1 MGGDHGKL
9 WWPGSEVAGERL
21 GGWWPQGS
29 SFPGSLDSILG
40 WSLGQEASRPCLD
53 RSVVQREGKSQA
65 SHCPSCLGLSP
76 LHPESVMTR
85 RPSAFPPLGDV
96 VIKGQ
101 GRLGAGGHCLCYN
114 PKCKWAALDR
124 RSHHAGHVIG
134 AWQALGDGLIASFLN
149 TCTECVCMPDPLVW
163 AQCMPCISVCHQ
175 DTWQGR

>member
-1 MGGDHGKL
+1 MESCDDQEARSLGDVSG
-9 WWPGSEVAGERL
+9 AGDQL
-21 GGWWPQGS
+21 PFQGS

-40 WSLGQEASRPCLD
+40 WSLGQEARRPCLD

-114 PKCKWAALDR
+114 SKSK
-124 RSHHAGHVIG
+124 
-134 AWQALGDGLIASFLN
+134 
-149 TCTECVCMPDPLVW
+149 
-163 AQCMPCISVCHQ
+163 
-175 DTWQGR
+175 